1 MSNERDVLRDS
12 LQELILMD
20 IRVDGAE
27 SFFSDVLGK
36 LKGAGGKATDAS
48 LKAIGDASK
57 AAVSG
62 IIKTLGTRRMFIGHV
77 HNRLSKDTLKEEFT
91 FGANLLKKTTR
102 DGKPSDIEPGLVDL
116 QKTMDILRSFL
127 QDVEAYASK
136 EVALLEKIASIKTTE
151 DAVSILNGLEALKY
165 PKFALPDSSMKNTVC
180 SELLPGGKKIWF
192 DERND
197 KTSLVSFTSPGEETT
212 ESFVKDDVKSILVKL
227 NKLVETYQYVVKALN
242 QYESYTK
249 KFNTVL
255 GKSFAHLDTLKG
267 DVSAALLT
275 DLRSH
280 LEGNTKVFTLYS
292 GFLPQLMIYLDD
304 YVDTLSSYL
313 SKQFN

>member
-1 MSNERDVLRDS
+1 MSNKGELHDS
-12 LQELILMD
+12 LQGLILQD

-27 SFFSDVLGK
+27 SFFTDVLGK
-36 LKGAGGKATDAS
+36 IKQVGSVAGEASVSAVTQAT
-48 LKAIGDASK
+48 K

-62 IIKTLGTRRMFIGHV
+62 IIKTLGTRRMFIAHTN
-77 HNRLSKDTLKEEFT
+77 HRLNKETLKEELT
-91 FGANLLKKTTR
+91 FNTAFLKKVTR
-102 DGKPSDIEPGLVDL
+102 DGKPSDILDGLEDL
-116 QKTMDILRSFL
+116 QKTMDLLKSFL
-127 QDVEAYASK
+127 QDVEVYASK
-136 EVALLEKIASIKTTE
+136 ELSYLDRIASVKTTD
-151 DAVSILNGLEALKY
+151 DAVSLLNGLDALKY
-165 PKFALPDSSMKNTVC
+165 PEFKLPESDMKNTV
-180 SELLPGGKKIWF
+180 SSVLLPGGKKLWF
-192 DERND
+192 DNRSD
-197 KTSLVSFTSPGEETT
+197 KASIVSFTSPGEEVT
-212 ESFVKDDVKSILVKL
+212 ESFAKDDVKAILTKL

-267 DVSAALLT
+267 TLSASLLS
-275 DLRSH
+275 DMRSR
-280 LEGNTKVFTLYS
+280 LEGNTKVFSLYS

>member
-1 MSNERDVLRDS
+1 MSNERDVLKDS
-12 LQELILMD
+12 LQGLILLD
-20 IRVDGAE
+20 VRVDGCE
-27 SFFSDVLGK
+27 TFLSDVLDK
-36 LKGAGGKATDAS
+36 LKGVGGKATDAG
-48 LKAIGDASK
+48 LKAISDASK

-62 IIKTLGTRRMFIGHV
+62 IVKTLGTRRMFIAHT
-77 HNRLSKDTLKEEFT
+77 HNRLSKENLKDELT
-91 FGANLLKKTTR
+91 FNSAFLKKVTR
-102 DGKPSDIEPGLVDL
+102 DGKPADIIDGLVDL
-116 QKTMDILRSFL
+116 QKTMDLLKSFL
-127 QDVEAYASK
+127 QDVEAYSSK
-136 EVALLEKIASIKTTE
+136 ELALLGKIDSIKTTE
-151 DAVSILNGLEALKY
+151 DAVSIINGLESLKF
-165 PKFALPDSSMKNTVC
+165 PKFGLPDSSMKNTVR
-180 SELLPGGKKIWF
+180 SELLPGGKMIWF
-192 DERND
+192 DERSD
-197 KTSLVSFTSPGEETT
+197 KTSLVNFTSPGEEVT
-212 ESFVKDDVKSILVKL
+212 ESFGKDDVKSILVKL

-242 QYESYTK
+242 QYDSYTK